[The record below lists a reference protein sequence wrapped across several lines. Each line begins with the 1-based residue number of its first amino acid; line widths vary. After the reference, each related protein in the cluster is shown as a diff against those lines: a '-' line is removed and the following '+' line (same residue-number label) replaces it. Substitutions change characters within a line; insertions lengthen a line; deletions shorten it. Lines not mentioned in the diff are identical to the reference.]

1 MAFTSIVIGV
11 IVVYVLVYA
20 GMIVYDLFLK
30 KEPVEF
36 MPKPKDVDI
45 DISDEAGQF
54 KPIAVENTEPQQP
67 SALNSVS
74 HKSDDEVVTAR
85 PIPDGDSKETIEEE
99 KLAIASAKQ
108 SAAQTSPPP
117 PLSATSFEL
126 DSDKPKEKPSDD
138 IGPRPTDEETQ
149 KRINELVKLRRGE
162 ILSEEMS
169 ALTEKRE
176 DKEPNEAGAGT
187 EKSTPKEDSDE
198 PTEGKTAEIDKEP
211 SDDIEPYDLE
221 VRFIGPEPTVSPE
234 VSNVVGEETPKGK
247 TSSKPNCQEKT
258 SVKPVPVKKPRP
270 PKAPKQP
277 EFCSDAYFD
286 ILKVQIDD
294 SKQHTKLQGAQTA
307 EQVSKEAK
315 QVSLDE
321 VQMTLR
327 QINNLWEKKESE
339 RVPDEDELQAIE
351 KSERSNREAPPEFN
365 I

>member
-85 PIPDGDSKETIEEE
+85 PIPDGDSKEINEEE

-108 SAAQTSPPP
+108 SAVQTSPPP
-117 PLSATSFEL
+117 PLSATSFEV
-126 DSDKPKEKPSDD
+126 DSDKPKGKPYAD

-162 ILSEEMS
+162 ILSEEML
-169 ALTEKRE
+169 ALSKERGNMKSNEE
-176 DKEPNEAGAGT
+176 DA
-187 EKSTPKEDSDE
+187 EKSNSKEDNTNTSTD
-198 PTEGKTAEIDKEP
+198 KTAEVKDAHTENVEP
-211 SDDIEPYDLE
+211 TDPE
-221 VRFIGPEPTVSPE
+221 VHIVGFEHTVSPK
-234 VSNVVGEETPKGK
+234 VSDAVSEEAFKEKIPSESNSEEGTSPKP
-247 TSSKPNCQEKT
+247 THA
-258 SVKPVPVKKPRP
+258 KKPRP
-270 PKAPKQP
+270 PKPPKQP
-277 EFCSDAYFD
+277 EFHSDAYFD
-286 ILKVQIDD
+286 FLKVQIDE
-294 SKQHTKLQGAQTA
+294 SKQHTKQQGAQTA

-321 VQMTLR
+321 AQMTLR
-327 QINNLWEKKESE
+327 QIDNLWEKKESE

-351 KSERSNREAPPEFN
+351 ESERSNREAPPEFN

>member
-1 MAFTSIVIGV
+1 MAFTSIVIV
-11 IVVYVLVYA
+11 IVVLYVFGYA

-30 KEPVEF
+30 KDPVEF

-54 KPIAVENTEPQQP
+54 KPIVVGNTEPQKHVATQS
-67 SALNSVS
+67 SATD
-74 HKSDDEVVTAR
+74 KSDDEVVTAHI
-85 PIPDGDSKETIEEE
+85 IPDDELEEVSEEE
-99 KLAIASAKQ
+99 NTAIASAKQ
-108 SAAQTSPPP
+108 SAAQTPP

-169 ALTEKRE
+169 ALSKERE
-176 DKEPNEAGAGT
+176 NMKSNEEDA
-187 EKSTPKEDSDE
+187 EESNSKEDNTNTS
-198 PTEGKTAEIDKEP
+198 TVKTAEVKDAHTENVEP
-211 SDDIEPYDLE
+211 TDPE
-221 VRFIGPEPTVSPE
+221 VHIVGFEHTVSPK
-234 VSNVVGEETPKGK
+234 VSDTAGDEAFKERTPSESNSEERP
-247 TSSKPNCQEKT
+247 SIRSAHA
-258 SVKPVPVKKPRP
+258 KKSRP
-270 PKAPKQP
+270 PKPPKQP
-277 EFCSDAYFD
+277 EFRSNAYFD

-294 SKQHTKLQGAQTA
+294 SKQQTKLQGAQTA

-315 QVSLDE
+315 QLSLDE
-321 VQMTLR
+321 AQMTLR

-339 RVPDEDELQAIE
+339 RVLGEDELQAIE